1 MEIENEEDNLLIR
14 GLHLQAPQLGRH
26 RVASDSFPDNSL
38 YGCSKVLVGS
48 SRSLP
53 KMSGSLQTQYTHRH
67 VPSARL
73 HGTLPVNAPQHRERL
88 STTNTNTLVF
98 GDNPQGR
105 RVRRIQRGQQANDPF
120 LMEEIDGRHFEILI
134 PYLEPVMYA
143 SWLIPLNVS
152 VIKLL
157 TQIAYF
163 DGDDVVFQQML
174 SLSSSAFFLSMIMDP
189 LPAILFLEFDRTY
202 TLTSFFYNH
211 HIAAIEGLVVSQTA
225 NFALSYLEVAAESRL
240 GTLLTTF
247 FLTFM
252 VRHMQRRSGVSSK
265 TYSLG
270 EYFLMI
276 IIY

>member
-1 MEIENEEDNLLIR
+1 M
-14 GLHLQAPQLGRH
+14 LQ
-26 RVASDSFPDNSL
+26 
-38 YGCSKVLVGS
+38 
-48 SRSLP
+48 
-53 KMSGSLQTQYTHRH
+53 
-67 VPSARL
+67 
-73 HGTLPVNAPQHRERL
+73 
-88 STTNTNTLVF
+88 
-98 GDNPQGR
+98 
-105 RVRRIQRGQQANDPF
+105 
-120 LMEEIDGRHFEILI
+120 
-134 PYLEPVMYA
+134 
-143 SWLIPLNVS
+143 
-152 VIKLL
+152 
-157 TQIAYF
+157 
-163 DGDDVVFQQML
+163 
-174 SLSSSAFFLSMIMDP
+174 
-189 LPAILFLEFDRTY
+189 FDRTY